1 MKKILQKLKR
11 ILRQT
16 QKKTVN
22 KKRMQKDIKLN
33 DCERFIV
40 PFSQFACVC
49 VCVSERER
57 ERGREGKRDR
67 ESVREGLGIPTYF
80 S

>member
-22 KKRMQKDIKLN
+22 KKRMQK
-33 DCERFIV
+33 
-40 PFSQFACVC
+40 CVC
-49 VCVSERER
+49 VCVRERER
-57 ERGREGKRDR
+57 ERGTEGKRSR
-67 ESVREGLGIPTYF
+67 KIERV
-80 S
+80 